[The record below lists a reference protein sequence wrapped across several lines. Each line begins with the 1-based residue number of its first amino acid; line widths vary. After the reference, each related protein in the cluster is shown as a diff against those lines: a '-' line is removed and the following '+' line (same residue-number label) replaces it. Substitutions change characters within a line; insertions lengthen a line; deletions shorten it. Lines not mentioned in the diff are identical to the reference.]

1 MTTVEFEIAGLADSL
16 KKASQ
21 IAPTKGRDFE
31 KFAGILLEVL
41 PETED
46 TEATVILRAT
56 NGDVFYREWI
66 TPNSITGD
74 VTTWRLPS
82 KLVSNVVAQLPQS
95 KVVKFSDDSDDV
107 SRVVMTCGKLR
118 ATTRKMIADS
128 YPDWEYLDQEELTQ
142 VPGFGA
148 SLEEVGWAVASDHP
162 PFNGIRIDEDM
173 MFGCDKYR
181 LARTPIEIEDLPEPI
196 TVPASVLAPI
206 IKHVVDTK
214 VHITENH
221 LCLMPNDRTEILC
234 TIFGEEYPSVDRIIN
249 TEFTHEIEFDKL
261 MVKDIT
267 DRVMAAG
274 SSDRQFGLDVKIG
287 DEVVEVGIMD
297 EDHQI
302 SDSIYLEGQCDHDV
316 THFSFSPT
324 NFTESI
330 SKAPNGTV
338 RLKYTAGNPR
348 KMVKFEGDGNY
359 EVWVA
364 PRIKGAAS

>member
-21 IAPTKGRDFE
+21 IAPTKGRQLE
-31 KFAGILLEVL
+31 KFAGLLLEVL
-41 PETED
+41 PETEE

-66 TPNSITGD
+66 TPNSVTGEM
-74 VTTWRLPS
+74 TTWRLPS
-82 KLVSNVVAQLPQS
+82 KLVANVVAQLPQS
-95 KVVKFSDDSDDV
+95 KVVKFEDSPGDAA
-107 SRVVMTCGKLR
+107 RLEITCGKLK
-118 ATTRKMIADS
+118 ATTRKMIADT
-128 YPDWEYLDQEELTQ
+128 YPDWDYVDQDLLVQ
-142 VPGFGA
+142 VPGFGQ

-162 PFNGIRIDEDM
+162 PFNGIRITEDM

-181 LARTPIEIEDLPEPI
+181 LARTPVEIEGLPEAI

-214 VHITENH
+214 VLITENYM
-221 LCLMPNDRTEILC
+221 CLVPNDRTEILC
-234 TIFGEEYPSVDRIIN
+234 TIFGEEYPSVDRILN
-249 TEFTHEIEFDKL
+249 TEFSHTIEFDKL
-261 MVKDIT
+261 MMKDIV

-274 SSDRQFGLDVKIG
+274 STDRQFGLDVKIG
-287 DEVVEVGIMD
+287 DETVEIGIMD

-302 SDSIYLEGQCDHDV
+302 NDSIYLEGQCDHSV
-316 THFSFSPT
+316 THFSFSPI

-330 SKAPNGTV
+330 TKAPNGTI
-338 RLKYTAGNPR
+338 RLKYTSGNPK
-348 KMVKFEGDGNY
+348 KMVKFEGDGDY

-364 PRIKGAAS
+364 PRLKSTM